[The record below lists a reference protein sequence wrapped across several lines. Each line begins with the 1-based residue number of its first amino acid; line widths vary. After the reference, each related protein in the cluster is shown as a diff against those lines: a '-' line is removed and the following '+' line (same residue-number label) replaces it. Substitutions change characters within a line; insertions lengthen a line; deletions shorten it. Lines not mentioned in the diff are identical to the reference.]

1 MAPLLSFRAGRAFRQ
16 GETNTVVPAP
26 GRGLITIE
34 EEDGLMHFY
43 WKDLD
48 ANAIVEDLIIFP
60 GDATFVK
67 ASERVHVLKF
77 SSSSARS
84 FFWHQDVDAS
94 HDQERADKVNEL
106 IGAQID
112 EEEDSA
118 GAMEVEPTTPRNPFQ
133 TPAPASRIAMPPP
146 TTAQPVARTVPAPSF
161 SSSSAANPRLGS
173 EAQMAQLRNIL
184 AGITGET
191 ASGSSSGFGGMNEVP
206 EYQLQDVLTPTVISS
221 LLSNPSPALLAKLSP
236 LLPPILPSNS
246 SESLRRATTGTP
258 EFRRSVAALDRA
270 LRTGALGPLVT
281 GLGMAEEAAMGV
293 ESFLQEV
300 QKQGE
305 EEKKKEEGED
315 TEMKE

>member
-48 ANAIVEDLIIFP
+48 ANSIVEDLIIFP

-84 FFWHQDVDAS
+84 FFWHQDLDAS

-112 EEEDSA
+112 DEEGSNA
-118 GAMEVEPTTPRNPFQ
+118 ATGGAMEVEPFPNRHY
-133 TPAPASRIAMPPP
+133 P
-146 TTAQPVARTVPAPSF
+146 THNGSTSTCSLILI
-161 SSSSAANPRLGS
+161 SSSESP
-173 EAQMAQLRNIL
+173 
-184 AGITGET
+184 
-191 ASGSSSGFGGMNEVP
+191 FK
-206 EYQLQDVLTPTVISS
+206 YQLQDVLTPSVLSS
-221 LLSNPSPALLAKLSP
+221 ILSNPSPSLLEKLTP
-236 LLPPILPSNS
+236 LLPPILPSNDPT
-246 SESLRRATTGTP
+246 SLRRATTGTP

-270 LRTGALGPLVT
+270 LRTGALGPLVR
-281 GLGMAEEAAMGV
+281 GLGMEEDAAMGV
-293 ESFLQEV
+293 ESFLKEV
-300 QKQGE
+300 QRQAE
-305 EEKKKEEGED
+305 EEKSKHKEEEEEE
-315 TEMKE
+315 EMKEMKE

>member
-1 MAPLLSFRAGRAFRQ
+1 MQPHDPHHIWFQSRGPRPKGLLIYRP
-16 GETNTVVPAP
+16 V
-26 GRGLITIE
+26 
-34 EEDGLMHFY
+34 Y
-43 WKDLD
+43 
-48 ANAIVEDLIIFP
+48 
-60 GDATFVK
+60 
-67 ASERVHVLKF
+67 
-77 SSSSARS
+77 
-84 FFWHQDVDAS
+84 S
-94 HDQERADKVNEL
+94 HR
-106 IGAQID
+106 
-112 EEEDSA
+112 
-118 GAMEVEPTTPRNPFQ
+118 TTPRNPFQ

-146 TTAQPVARTVPAPSF
+146 TTAQTVARTVPAPSS

-191 ASGSSSGFGGMNEVP
+191 ASESSSGFGGMNEVP

-246 SESLRRATTGTP
+246 ESLRRATTGTP

-270 LRTGALGPLVT
+270 LRTGALGPLVR

-293 ESFLQEV
+293 ESFLQDV